1 MEHIVKSHVFLA
13 EKFSFAKG
21 HVCMQVF
28 WFFFFSFFFWGVLI
42 AVVVCMFCINI
53 FDQNFPKDCK
63 KVREKQGNL
72 LYFFLRCAYH
82 QGDELLRG

>member
-28 WFFFFSFFFWGVLI
+28 FSSFFFFWGVLI
-42 AVVVCMFCINI
+42 AVVICMFCINI

-63 KVREKQGNL
+63 KVR
-72 LYFFLRCAYH
+72 
-82 QGDELLRG
+82 